1 LLALL
6 ALLASLL
13 LLASALLLTFLA
25 LLLASTASKA
35 TDESLS
41 LVGYSS
47 HGVLH
52 PLDGLPGLVGY
63 LARGILRSS
72 ATTLGLGGA
81 GLLDGLLGLGGRRNL
96 QVEEAPIRTE
106 LQADEGPGLVFDGAG
121 RLSLLVGGPLGALCT
136 REVSDVAHYLLGDR
150 VALLIDGLH
159 DDVALF
165 VDGAL
170 DGLSLFV
177 GGGLAEQL
185 GTWGEVLGDLGGLV
199 DCLTSSILNLSGGLS
214 RGVLHSLGGL
224 PYLVGNP
231 SEGAALSLLTALLV
245 LVSFAHLFSLR
256 HSKNYRLVRSEP
268 GSDALHGLIV
278 ALYQLNILPDARAG

>member
-1 LLALL
+1 LVLLTSL
-6 ALLASLL
+6 LL
-13 LLASALLLTFLA
+13 LLASALLLNFLA
-25 LLLASTASKA
+25 LLLTSSAASKA
-35 TDESLS
+35 TDESLG
-41 LVGYSS
+41 LVGHSS

-63 LARGILRSS
+63 LARSLLHSS
-72 ATTLGLGGA
+72 ALLLGSTTLGLGGA
-81 GLLDGLLGLGGRRNL
+81 GLLYGLLGLGGRGNL
-96 QVEEAPIRTE
+96 QIEEAPIRTE

-136 REVSDVAHYLLGDR
+136 RKICDVAHYLLGDR

-159 DDVALF
+159 DDVALLI
-165 VDGAL
+165 DGAL

-185 GTWGEVLGDLGGLV
+185 GAWGEVLGDLGGLV
-199 DCLTSSILNLSGGLS
+199 YGLTSSILYLTGGLAS
-214 RGVLHSLGGL
+214 GVLHSLGGL

-231 SEGAALSLLTALLV
+231 SEGAALSLLILLLV

-256 HSKNYRLVRSEP
+256 HSKNYRPVRSEP
-268 GSDALHGLIV
+268 GSDALHGLI
-278 ALYQLNILPDARAG
+278 ATHY